1 MKRIVQ
7 LINITNIRKLDRYPI
22 VPRTLDLANKLR
34 DGRLTVH
41 DLPPI
46 HTKLEEGAHVILDGR
61 HRYTAIRL
69 ASTDKI
75 KTKFNIYYEWR
86 NLGLLTV

>member
-1 MKRIVQ
+1 MRIVE
-7 LINITNIRKLDRYPI
+7 LININNIKKLDRYPI

-69 ASTDKI
+69 AGIDKI
-75 KTKFNIYYEWR
+75 KSKFSM
-86 NLGLLTV
+86 L

>member
-1 MKRIVQ
+1 MRVIE

-46 HTKLEEGAHVILDGR
+46 HTKLEEGAHTILDGR

-69 ASTDKI
+69 AGIDKI
-75 KTKFNIYYEWR
+75 KSKFSMP
-86 NLGLLTV
+86 

>member
-1 MKRIVQ
+1 MKRVVQ
-7 LINITNIRKLDRYPI
+7 LINISNIRKLDKYPI

-34 DGRLTVH
+34 DGILTVH

-61 HRYTAIRL
+61 HRYTAIKL
-69 ASTDKI
+69 AGIDKI
-75 KTKFNIYYEWR
+75 KSKFSI
-86 NLGLLTV
+86 L

>member
-1 MKRIVQ
+1 MRVVE

-46 HTKLEEGAHVILDGR
+46 HTKLEEGAHIILDGR

-69 ASTDKI
+69 AGIDKI
-75 KTKFNIYYEWR
+75 KSKFSV
-86 NLGLLTV
+86 L

>member
-1 MKRIVQ
+1 MEKVVQ
-7 LINITNIRKLDRYPI
+7 LVNINNIRKLDRYPI

-46 HTKLEEGAHVILDGR
+46 HTKLEEGAHTILDGR

-69 ASTDKI
+69 AGIDKV
-75 KTKFNIYYEWR
+75 KSKFSI
-86 NLGLLTV
+86 L